1 MNLVLPFDELA
12 PSELD
17 AYLARIDHE
26 LDALFLDEVEATVER
41 LRAERPSA
49 AAPPAAA

>member
-17 AYLARIDHE
+17 AYLARIDRE
-26 LDALFLDEVEATVER
+26 LDALFLDEVDAIVEQ
-41 LRAERPSA
+41 LRADRPAA